1 MNATLAKALT
11 VKSKYPSNASVSLV
25 PLGENT
31 SDPLEEAVPLETEE
45 IEVPPILR
53 SSDGMLVA
61 FMEPKLLFDPGGEH
75 TYDDEDWSTECGLPD
90 TFDEGR
96 YLDDVPLPEKMS
108 SRSEENEDGVVSK
121 SPKTAVRTKA
131 VQLNLN
137 ESMNISK
144 SIKYYPILL
153 SMCMLL
159 KVECK

>member
-1 MNATLAKALT
+1 
-11 VKSKYPSNASVSLV
+11 
-25 PLGENT
+25 
-31 SDPLEEAVPLETEE
+31 
-45 IEVPPILR
+45 
-53 SSDGMLVA
+53 
-61 FMEPKLLFDPGGEH
+61 MESELLFDPGGEH
-75 TYDDEDWSTECGLPD
+75 TYEDEDWSNECGLPD

-144 SIKYYPILL
+144 KYQILPYITVHVYATESRVQVIQTKAADTSTKMQTGSTTRQAMKIYIKTEINPRNVKLE
-153 SMCMLL
+153 SEPE
-159 KVECK
+159 KR